1 MQSTDHSCPHP
12 SSADDD
18 WPTEYLTD
26 QAEPITSGSASTPPT
41 VAFFMNTHASTTGSP
56 VHVAEIPRCRA
67 DEGAAKRENN
77 RSHIKG
83 MPKVT
88 GGSLHE
94 TPSSMD
100 SAQRPCVPIPFAN
113 KPGHF
118 PGLMQRSSLF
128 SVGRAASGADGQGS
142 SPKSQGSYN
151 LAISGPRLSMHDKAL
166 WEALV
171 DIAKERGHDLSQP
184 LRTSLSDIARRCGAT
199 FTGSRTTQAAREGLE
214 RLIQASITCQIGS
227 AGTVSGRLLAD
238 CQITPH
244 GTIVMFDTDFAA
256 VLLGSDLNFQLN
268 LATKR
273 ELDSSLAQWMH
284 DFLSTHSETRPLTFK
299 YLRELCGF
307 AAQSK
312 RFPSALL
319 VAMDELKAK
328 APGIV
333 AGYSVAKATKDGDWW
348 ELSITRGPALPK
360 FVGYKPKAS
369 DGAVRAGPRRGG
381 VAL

>member
-1 MQSTDHSCPHP
+1 MQSTNHSCPHP
-12 SSADDD
+12 SFADDD

-26 QAEPITSGSASTPPT
+26 QAEPITSRSASTHTNT
-41 VAFFMNTHASTTGSP
+41 VLLMNTHASTTGSP
-56 VHVAEIPRCRA
+56 VYVSETLQCKA
-67 DEGAAKRENN
+67 DGRVAKRENN

-83 MPKVT
+83 QPMVP
-88 GGSLHE
+88 GGPLHE

-128 SVGRAASGADGQGS
+128 SVGRASSGADGLGS

-151 LAISGPRLSMHDKAL
+151 LDVSGPRLTMHDKAL

-171 DIAKERGHDLSQP
+171 DIAKERGQDLSQP
-184 LRTSLSDIARRCGAT
+184 LRTSLSDIARRCGAA
-199 FTGSRTTQAAREGLE
+199 FTGSRTTTAAREGLE
-214 RLIQASITCQIGS
+214 RLVQACITCQIGS

-238 CQITPH
+238 CQITPN
-244 GTIVMFDTDFAA
+244 GTTVMFDTDFAA

-268 LATKR
+268 LTARR

-284 DFLSTHSETRPLTFK
+284 DFLSTHLETRPLTFK

-307 AAQSK
+307 TAQSK

-333 AGYSVAKATKDGDWW
+333 ADYSVAKATKDSDWW
-348 ELSITRGPALPK
+348 ELSITRGSDLPK
-360 FVGYKPKAS
+360 FVGYKPKAMVGPS
-369 DGAVRAGPRRGG
+369 RVGPRRGG